1 MVAIKD
7 MEMPKSCGE
16 CDFKEDYCFYCN
28 KLQKR
33 IPQSNFFDSRLPDC
47 PLVEIEPL
55 TDSEQRIFLSAMS
68 REMHICKQLD
78 NDKVDDGTVKKLEP
92 IVSSIKRKVKKALW
106 GAENG

>member
-1 MVAIKD
+1 MVAIN
-7 MEMPKSCGE
+7 MEMPKGCVS
-16 CDFKEDYCFYCN
+16 CDFCSDDWCCKIQHKYIN
-28 KLQKR
+28 
-33 IPQSNFFDSRLPDC
+33 NFVPNHINRNPNC

-68 REMHICKQLD
+68 REMRICKQLD

-106 GAENG
+106 GC